1 MFSGRSSVKLMSKIT
16 QSQKFLCE
24 DLIGSQLF
32 EARFNL
38 LLNIKMNLIKKKK
51 MAPEILVDT
60 AVEPDGRS
68 MGPPPREIHCYAASA
83 RPDFIL
89 LSH

>member
-38 LLNIKMNLIKKKK
+38 LLNIMLNLIKKKK
-51 MAPEILVDT
+51 WH
-60 AVEPDGRS
+60 RKS
-68 MGPPPREIHCYAASA
+68 W
-83 RPDFIL
+83 
-89 LSH
+89 

>member
-1 MFSGRSSVKLMSKIT
+1 MSKIT

-38 LLNIKMNLIKKKK
+38 LLNIMLNLIKKK

-68 MGPPPREIHCYAASA
+68 MGPPPPEIHCYAASA